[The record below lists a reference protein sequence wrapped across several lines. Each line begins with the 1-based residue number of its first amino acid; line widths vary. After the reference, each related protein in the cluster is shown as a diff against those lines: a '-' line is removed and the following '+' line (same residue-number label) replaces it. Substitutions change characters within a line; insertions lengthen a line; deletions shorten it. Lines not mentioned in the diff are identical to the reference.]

1 MTAPPDRDWLDLDTE
16 TPNPARMYDYL
27 LGGAA
32 NFAAD
37 RAAVRHL
44 LEINPQGRAHARA
57 NRAFLRRAV
66 RYLAGHGVRQFLD
79 LGSGVP
85 TVGNVHEIAQ
95 QSAPGA
101 RVVYV
106 DCEPIAALY
115 SERVLAGVPGTTV
128 IHDDIRNTERVLRDA
143 GTVLDFEQPV
153 AVLAFAVLH
162 FVLDDTEVRRL
173 LDTYRDHIVPGSW
186 LAVSHVD
193 ADTSPAVLH
202 GVREYRNTSLPARTR
217 GRDEVAALFDGYDL
231 VPPGV
236 VPVARWRPEP
246 GGEPAAIPAVLT
258 GGLGRRR

>member
-1 MTAPPDRDWLDLDTE
+1 MAVVQEPDWTDLDTE

-44 LEINPQGRAHARA
+44 LTINPQGRLHAQA
-57 NRAFLRRAV
+57 NRAFLRRVV
-66 RYLAGHGVRQFLD
+66 RYLAGRGVRQFLD

-95 QSAPGA
+95 RSAPDA

-106 DCEPIAALY
+106 DSEPIAALY
-115 SERVLAGVPGTTV
+115 GRRVLETVAGTAVV
-128 IHDDIRNTERVLRDA
+128 QEDVRNAERVLREA
-143 GTVLDFEQPV
+143 RALLDFDEPV

-162 FVLDDTEVRRL
+162 FVLDDAEVRQL
-173 LDTYRDHIVPGSW
+173 VGTYRDHTVPGSW
-186 LAVSHVD
+186 LAISHVR
-193 ADTSPAVLH
+193 AENSPAVLQ
-202 GVREYRNTSLPARTR
+202 GVEEYRRTSLPAKVR
-217 GRDEVAALFDGYDL
+217 GGDEVTALFAGYD
-231 VPPGV
+231 VVEPGV
-236 VPVARWRPEP
+236 VAVSDWRPDHD
-246 GGEPAAIPAVLT
+246 GEPDGLPSVLV

>member
-1 MTAPPDRDWLDLDTE
+1 MTAAPDPDWVNLDTD

-57 NRAFLRRAV
+57 NRAFLRRVV
-66 RYLAGHGVRQFLD
+66 RHLAEHGVRQFLD

-95 QSAPGA
+95 RSAPGA

-106 DCEPIAALY
+106 DSEPIAALY

-143 GTVLDFEQPV
+143 RAVLDFDEPV

-162 FVLDDTEVRRL
+162 FVLDDAEVRRL
-173 LDTYRDHIVPGSW
+173 LDTYRDHTAPGSW

-193 ADTSPAVLH
+193 AATSAAVLH
-202 GVREYRNTSLPARTR
+202 GVREYRHTSLPARTR
-217 GRDEVAALFDGYDL
+217 GRDEVTALFDGYDL

-236 VPVARWRPEP
+236 VPVARWHPDPESDPATIP
-246 GGEPAAIPAVLT
+246 GVLT
-258 GGLGRRR
+258 GGLGRKP